1 MYSRYYSNSM
11 RCTDFFFFKQKTAYE
26 MRISDWS
33 SDVCSSDL
41 APYRAEVEDRRTR
54 LHHAHGGAA
63 KTERRLQTEL
73 NGLVE
78 RGIVNLVNSAELE
91 RTRVID
97 QAVESTKALHR
108 RIDTAITRVALR
120 DVDRDGLHVGNVSQ
134 RLGEFGEPLLP
145 SRHRDDAEPTSR
157 ETPHDALAD
166 SRACARHQHDRLV
179 RRCSLHSRPPLSLVW
194 IDALRAALRR
204 SYRQP

>member
-26 MRISDWS
+26 MRISDVS
-33 SDVCSSDL
+33 SDVGSSEL
-41 APYRAEVEDRRTR
+41 APYRADVDDRRTR

-120 DVDRDGLHVGNVSQ
+120 DVDLDGFHEIGRAHV
-134 RLGEFGEPLLP
+134 
-145 SRHRDDAEPTSR
+145 
-157 ETPHDALAD
+157 
-166 SRACARHQHDRLV
+166 
-179 RRCSLHSRPPLSLVW
+179 
-194 IDALRAALRR
+194 
-204 SYRQP
+204 

>member
-1 MYSRYYSNSM
+1 MESPY
-11 RCTDFFFFKQKTAYE
+11 TANG
-26 MRISDWS
+26 D
-33 SDVCSSDL
+33 
-41 APYRAEVEDRRTR
+41 DRST
-54 LHHAHGGAA
+54 LVHHPHGGAA

-120 DVDRDGLHVGNVSQ
+120 DVDRAGFHVAKVAQ
-134 RLGEFGEPLLP
+134 RLGEFGDPPLP
-145 SRHRDDAEPTSR
+145 YRPRHNA
-157 ETPHDALAD
+157 ETPPHPNP
-166 SRACARHQHDRLV
+166 H
-179 RRCSLHSRPPLSLVW
+179 PP
-194 IDALRAALRR
+194 
-204 SYRQP
+204 